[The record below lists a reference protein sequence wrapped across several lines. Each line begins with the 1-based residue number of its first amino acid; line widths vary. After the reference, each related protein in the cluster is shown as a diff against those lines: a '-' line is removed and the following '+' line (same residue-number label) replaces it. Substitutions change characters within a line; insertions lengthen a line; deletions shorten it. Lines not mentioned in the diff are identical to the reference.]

1 MKKNIVL
8 MDTENLDICLPH
20 TYSLSKYYFRKCW
33 YVHTISIKEVWGEC
47 NMDVQNSQKVLSSLL
62 LLLFH
67 CSKNIELL
75 GARLIQ
81 DLPWGHDMSLK
92 QETCLAG
99 LALTWGQVLSG
110 VFFSLKPWYV
120 EKEQG
125 SLSKMRSRL
134 HRASNT
140 LEPGP
145 WGSCD
150 FILRTQLFYLEGL
163 WLSVPS
169 IRVS

>member
-1 MKKNIVL
+1 
-8 MDTENLDICLPH
+8 MDTENPDICLPH
-20 TYSLSKYYFRKCW
+20 TYSLLQYNFRKCW
-33 YVHTISIKEVWGEC
+33 YVHTFSIKEVWWEC
-47 NMDVQNSQKVLSSLL
+47 NMDVKSSQKVLSSLL

-75 GARLIQ
+75 GARLMQ
-81 DLPWGHDMSLK
+81 DFPWGHDMSLK

-99 LALTWGQVLSG
+99 LALTWGQVLSEL
-110 VFFSLKPWYV
+110 FFPLKPWYM
-120 EKEQG
+120 EKKQG
-125 SLSKMRSRL
+125 SLSKMRNRL
-134 HRASNT
+134 CRASST
-140 LEPGP
+140 LESGP
-145 WGSCD
+145 WRSCD